1 VRILATFVVLVL
13 MPGSTIAQD
22 RGYVH
27 GAGGVTF
34 MSEVAGVFG
43 GEAGFRMRRN
53 LIVFGQAGRMLNVLP
68 QDIQEDIDSAA
79 GVLES
84 LTGRPWQFEAAIKA
98 TYAGGG
104 LRYLLPFG
112 SRSRPYVAGSVGIVS
127 YAGSLRERE
136 LGDVLDQAVSLG
148 VVESDEVKGNEVAY
162 EVGGG
167 LLVTGGRLQFDAG
180 YRLMNVRGVNVSR
193 LVAGAGVRF

>member
-1 VRILATFVVLVL
+1 MRVIAALLVVTLTAA
-13 MPGSTIAQD
+13 SASAQD
-22 RGYVH
+22 RGYVQ

-34 MSEVAGVFG
+34 MSEVSGVFG
-43 GEAGFRMRRN
+43 GEAGFHISRN

-68 QDIQEDIDSAA
+68 RDIQEDIDNAA
-79 GVLES
+79 DVLES
-84 LTGRPWQFEAAIKA
+84 FTGRAWQFEAAIRA

-104 LRYLLPFG
+104 ARYVLPLG
-112 SRSRPYVAGSVGIVS
+112 SRIHPYVAGSVGIVN

-136 LGDVLDQAVSLG
+136 LGDVLDQAVTLG
-148 VVESDEVKGNEVAY
+148 VVESDEVKGNEIAY

-167 LLVTGGRLQFDAG
+167 VLIPRGRLQFDAG

-193 LVAGAGVRF
+193 LVAGAGLRF

>member
-1 VRILATFVVLVL
+1 MFTAVPAR
-13 MPGSTIAQD
+13 AQD
-22 RGYVH
+22 RGYVQ

-34 MSEVAGVFG
+34 MSDVSGVVG
-43 GEAGFRMRRN
+43 AEAGFKVGRT
-53 LIVFGQAGRMLNVLP
+53 LIVFGQVGRMMNVLP
-68 QDIQEDIDSAA
+68 RDIQEDIDNAA
-79 GVLES
+79 ELLES
-84 LTGRPWQFEAAIKA
+84 FTGRPWQFDAAIRA

-104 LRYLLPFG
+104 IRYVLPFG
-112 SRSRPYVAGSVGIVS
+112 SGIRPYVTGGVGIVN

-148 VVESDEVKGNEVAY
+148 VVESDDVKGNELAY

-167 LLVTGGRLQFDAG
+167 VVIPRGRWQLDGG
-180 YRLMNVRGVNVSR
+180 YRLMNVSGVNVSR

>member
-1 VRILATFVVLVL
+1 
-13 MPGSTIAQD
+13 
-22 RGYVH
+22 
-27 GAGGVTF
+27 

-43 GEAGFRMRRN
+43 GEAGLRVSRN
-53 LIVFGQAGRMLNVLP
+53 LIVFGQAGRMMNVLP
-68 QDIQEDIDSAA
+68 TDVQEDIDNAA
-79 GVLES
+79 ELLES
-84 LTGRPWQFEAAIKA
+84 FTGRRWQFEAGIRA

-104 LRYLLPFG
+104 IRYVLPFG
-112 SRSRPYVAGSVGIVS
+112 SRIRPYVAGSVGIVN
-127 YAGSLRERE
+127 YAGSLREQE

-148 VVESDEVKGNEVAY
+148 VVESDDVKGNEIAY

-167 LLVTGGRLQFDAG
+167 VLLARGRVQFDAG

>member
-1 VRILATFVVLVL
+1 MRVVAALAVLTLSAASV
-13 MPGSTIAQD
+13 SAQD
-22 RGYVH
+22 RGYVQ

-34 MSEVAGVFG
+34 MTETSGVFG
-43 GEAGFRMRRN
+43 GEAGFHISRN
-53 LIVFGQAGRMLNVLP
+53 LSVFGQAGRMMNVLP
-68 QDIQEDIDSAA
+68 TDIQEDIDNAA
-79 GVLES
+79 ELLES
-84 LTGRPWQFEAAIKA
+84 FTGRPWQFEAAIRA

-104 LRYLLPFG
+104 VRYLLPFG
-112 SRSRPYVAGSVGIVS
+112 SRIRPYVAGSVGLVN

-148 VVESDEVKGNEVAY
+148 VVDSDEVEGNEIAY

-167 LLVTGGRLQFDAG
+167 VLIPRGRLQFDAG